1 MSDESA
7 QEVII
12 VRRRVEGEDGHHG
25 GAWKIAYADF
35 VTAMMAFFLVLWI
48 LNSTN
53 KDSQTIIARYFNP
66 VKMEDFA
73 KARKGIK
80 DQQDKEAKPGTND
93 GQLNRSPPD
102 APDPGQEEMRGKDPT
117 KDPHAKVPMND
128 ETLFKNPYAA
138 LDQIAGKA
146 PAPREGMTGAPAGDQ
161 GSLDAFND
169 PFRSAGAETGTE
181 DAVVGGP
188 DQAQGPEN
196 PTEPPPAPATNAR
209 PAPAPSPSAPPPSA
223 ESAPATPQ
231 AKATGETASDSKTAV
246 AKIAEAKAAEAKAA
260 EAARASSLRM
270 EIAREEKAVAGANG
284 PQVEVNATDEGLL
297 ISLTD
302 KENFGMFEIGSSS
315 PDPKLVHLMERIAA
329 TLKDQPGKIVL
340 RGYTDARRYRN
351 GSSDNWRLSASRA
364 QMAFYMLARGGLQ
377 ESRVERIEGYADR
390 KLKDPQHP
398 DAAENRRVEILLR
411 KPSP

>member
-1 MSDESA
+1 MSDEPA

-12 VRRRVEGEDGHHG
+12 VRRRVESEDGHHG

-73 KARKGIK
+73 KTKKGIK
-80 DQQDKEAKPGTND
+80 DQQDKEAKPGANA
-93 GQLNRSPPD
+93 GQPDKAPPD
-102 APDPGQEEMRGKDPT
+102 GPEQGKEEMRGKDPT
-117 KDPHAKVPMND
+117 KDPDARVPMND

-146 PAPREGMTGAPAGDQ
+146 PAPLEGMTGAAPGSQ

-169 PFRSAGAETGTE
+169 PFRSAGGETGTD
-181 DAVVGGP
+181 DAAAGAS
-188 DQAQGPEN
+188 DQAQGGEN
-196 PTEPPPAPATNAR
+196 PSENPSENLAARPPAP
-209 PAPAPSPSAPPPSA
+209 PPVA
-223 ESAPATPQ
+223 ESAPARPQ
-231 AKATGETASDSKTAV
+231 AKAIEEKAPEAKSD
-246 AKIAEAKAAEAKAA
+246 AEPKAAEAKAA
-260 EAARASSLRM
+260 EAARASALRT
-270 EIAREEKAVAGANG
+270 EIAKEEKAVAGAGG
-284 PQVEVNATDEGLL
+284 PQVEVSATDAGLL

-329 TLKDQPGKIVL
+329 TLKDQPGNIVL

-364 QMAFYMLARGGLQ
+364 QMAFYMLARGGLP

-390 KLKDPQHP
+390 KLKDPLHP
-398 DAAENRRVEILLR
+398 DAAENRRIEILLR